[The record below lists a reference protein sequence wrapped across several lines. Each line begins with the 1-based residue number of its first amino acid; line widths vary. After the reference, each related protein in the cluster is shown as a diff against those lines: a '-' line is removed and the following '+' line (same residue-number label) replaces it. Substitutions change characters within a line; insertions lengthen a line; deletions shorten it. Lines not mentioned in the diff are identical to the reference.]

1 MKTIDRYL
9 CADCERN
16 LREAQIIYKKIP
28 NTQGGEGPLRLVPE
42 DAVRLHVPHPIRPGS
57 MTGRAAAR
65 PDMGAASA
73 GEIGHLP
80 VVVQLR

>member
-28 NTQGGEGPLRLVPE
+28 NTQGEKDRCE
-42 DAVRLHVPHPIRPGS
+42 WCRKMRSGS
-57 MTGRAAAR
+57 MYRIRYGR
-65 PDMGAASA
+65 D
-73 GEIGHLP
+73 
-80 VVVQLR
+80 Q